1 MDLAELSLYCHNL
14 RPVFPSIFLVLNYQV
29 VIIISVPQFS
39 PHNIQKLRMKI
50 GEIAIFND
58 PVTTLLAMSVT
69 TINLTHISLK
79 SHSSITIQINV
90 HVEML

>member
-1 MDLAELSLYCHNL
+1 METAISHEL
-14 RPVFPSIFLVLNYQV
+14 FLPYNK
-29 VIIISVPQFS
+29 
-39 PHNIQKLRMKI
+39 QKLRMKI

-90 HVEML
+90 QVEML